1 MLDVRTDTRHK
12 RIYLTFS
19 GTNDVK
25 VVTEGASR
33 LLAAARAL
41 GPGFD
46 LVNDISNLKTSDD
59 AAAAIIARTQGEL
72 MKLHPRRIV
81 RVVGAAGVAAM
92 QLRRTAREGGATY
105 TVATVASVAEADALL
120 AKP

>member
-1 MLDVRTDTRHK
+1 MLDVRIDAPRK

-19 GTNDVK
+19 GSNDARIVS
-25 VVTEGASR
+25 EGASR

-46 LVNDISNLKTSDD
+46 LVNDISMLKTSDD
-59 AAAAIIARTQGEL
+59 ATTAIIARTQGEL
-72 MKLHPRRIV
+72 MKIGPRRVV
-81 RVVGAAGVAAM
+81 RVVGKSGVAAL

-105 TVATVASVAEADALL
+105 GVATVATVAEADALL